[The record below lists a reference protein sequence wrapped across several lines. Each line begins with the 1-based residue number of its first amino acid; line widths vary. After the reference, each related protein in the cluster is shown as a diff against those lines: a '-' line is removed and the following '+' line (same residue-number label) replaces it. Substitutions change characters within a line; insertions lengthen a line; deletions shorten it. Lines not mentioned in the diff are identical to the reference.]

1 MGRITWELKALP
13 GTEAVKAR
21 TRCRGPHLP
30 SATRETEIY
39 AHTALRHHQHSWP
52 IGTALSSHSPHS
64 SSWQRRD
71 NKLSFHN
78 TETLALPQGTHMSPT
93 PTAHEYFIWESWS
106 SQPFPPRPFQSVSLV
121 SSYPGRRQQQVSC
134 KPWLWRKC
142 PSQEVER
149 AGLLSPENTLKTENN
164 RSTNV
169 RSVARLNLSLLPTLR
184 RQAEDQPELHSETL
198 SQIK

>member
-1 MGRITWELKALP
+1 
-13 GTEAVKAR
+13 
-21 TRCRGPHLP
+21 
-30 SATRETEIY
+30 
-39 AHTALRHHQHSWP
+39 
-52 IGTALSSHSPHS
+52 
-64 SSWQRRD
+64 
-71 NKLSFHN
+71 
-78 TETLALPQGTHMSPT
+78 MSPT
-93 PTAHEYFIWESWS
+93 PTAYEYFIGESWS

-142 PSQEVER
+142 TSQEVER

-184 RQAEDQPELHSETL
+184 RQAEDQPEQHSETL
-198 SQIK
+198 SQMESGKASGTSPTFLQHYIVKAKCVSHRIPLQTAMCAHHKHAEAWTSHNIYF